1 MRLLSIWLS
10 FAILSLAPHSYAEG
24 WPEDEPQEAISALL
38 HLPVSLGAEI
48 VLYSLSLT
56 GTQYKYGGDSPEKG
70 FDCSGLI
77 RHVYQRVS
85 GLLLPH
91 SARAIN
97 AAATKVP
104 LDELQPGDVVF
115 YNTLK
120 RAYSHVGIYLGNQR
134 FIHAASSGRTTQVS
148 SMTDKYWLK
157 RFDGAG
163 RLLTPLLPA
172 LRVNEESP

>member
-1 MRLLSIWLS
+1 MRLLTIYL
-10 FAILSLAPHSYAEG
+10 FMAVFSLASRGNAQG
-24 WPEDEPQEAISALL
+24 WPEDEMPPVSALL
-38 HLPVSLGAEI
+38 HAPSPLTTEI

-56 GTQYKYGGDSPEKG
+56 GTEYKFGGDAPDKG

-77 RHVYQRVS
+77 RHVYQSVA

-91 SARAIN
+91 SAHAIYQ
-97 AAATKVP
+97 AATKVS

-134 FIHAASSGRTTQVS
+134 FIHAASSGRSTQVS
-148 SMTDKYWLK
+148 IMTDKYWSK
-157 RFDGAG
+157 RYNGAG
-163 RLLTPLLPA
+163 RLIQPA
-172 LRVNEESP
+172 SALVVTEASP